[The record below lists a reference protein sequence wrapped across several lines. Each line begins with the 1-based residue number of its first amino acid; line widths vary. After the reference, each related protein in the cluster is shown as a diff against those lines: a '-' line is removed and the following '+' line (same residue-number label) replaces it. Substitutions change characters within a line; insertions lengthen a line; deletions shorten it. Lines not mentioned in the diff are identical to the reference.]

1 MARVS
6 SLRMRPVKRLKQ
18 EILHLAAVIP
28 RPVAIAAAVCFSG
41 PSTGEGWLSQ
51 AWAQAPEPKLGS
63 ADGASTLRLVAEPG
77 PVNGRYLAGV
87 DLAMLPGSHTYWQ
100 IPGEAGVPPVFTFD
114 GSENVRSAT
123 VKFPVPLRIT
133 EEGLDAFGY
142 RDRVVF
148 PVEVTPEDAGKPAT
162 LHVDVSYAVC
172 NKLCLPGHG
181 EASLILRPRAPGTA
195 PELVAEALARVPRP
209 VAAVP
214 ALHLVPHPAGPDATQ
229 ASWTLTWTGEE
240 APGDIFPVAPEGYV
254 FATKKTAPGAWTLTA
269 VSGVTA
275 PNALEVPVT
284 LVLANEGAPTETT
297 RSLTMKAP
305 PAP

>member
-1 MARVS
+1 M
-6 SLRMRPVKRLKQ
+6 RLKQ
-18 EILHLAAVIP
+18 EILHLAAAIS
-28 RPVAIAAAVCFSG
+28 RPAAIAAAVCFSCLPAG
-41 PSTGEGWLSQ
+41 LGGATQ
-51 AWAQAPEPKLGS
+51 AGAQAPMPKLGS
-63 ADGASTLRLVAEPG
+63 GDGASTLRLVAEAG
-77 PVNGRYLAGV
+77 PVDGRYLAGV

-148 PVEVTPEDAGKPAT
+148 PVEVTPVDAGKPAT

-181 EASLILRPRAPGTA
+181 EASLTLRPRAPGTL
-195 PELVAEALARVPRP
+195 PELVADAVARVPRP

-214 ALHLVPHPAGPDATQ
+214 ALRILPQPAGPDAAQ
-229 ASWTLTWTGEE
+229 SSWTLTWAGAG

-269 VSGVTA
+269 LSAVTS
-275 PNALEVPVT
+275 PNAPEVPVT

-297 RSLTMKAP
+297 RTLAVKAP
-305 PAP
+305 PSAP